1 MFSKI
6 KKKLKKKYN
15 ILSSTILPNN
25 IPEFCVYDV
34 EAILYLYFVNGDIF
48 YISSRSDVVF
58 NEVNINEIAKVG
70 IHNDEIGFYPA
81 KADSTFFKGEYELDT
96 FRFIEL
102 IVSNDL
108 NLIVS
113 KIFDEISFFERIVL
127 DYKMMYLLKLKDL
140 VCNISFV
147 DEYDILEMN
156 NNLKFEFENVLK
168 LKITKLASEH
178 LLDTK
183 QKFFDILFSDG
194 IYNTD
199 ELLEDKHFI
208 SQDMLKEYLNSSNLA
223 DSNIEYKTNI
233 TINNRTF
240 IITYFIDSI
249 FLQKSINKKIFANTN
264 VIVKGI
270 DLCGYLDML
279 YLNADIRVE
288 FGIYDLVIKN
298 NVEHNLIFHSIDSIF
313 SYENKHNKVSMEGL
327 DKDVKD
333 EVVFKLDFLLKDLHL
348 YLDSKIHHKIS
359 VEYTKN
365 DTRNR
370 LVGSSVFKIS
380 NMLDSIFEN

>member
-6 KKKLKKKYN
+6 KKQLKRKYH
-15 ILSSTILPNN
+15 ILSSTILPNK
-25 IPEFCVYDV
+25 IPEFGVYDT

-48 YISSRSDVVF
+48 YISSKSDVVF
-58 NEVNINEIAKVG
+58 NEVKIDEMAKVG
-70 IHNDEIGFYPA
+70 IHNGEIGFYPA
-81 KADSTFFKGEYELDT
+81 KSDSVFFKGEYELDT

-102 IVSNDL
+102 IVSNNL

-113 KIFDEISFFERIVL
+113 RIFDEISFFEGRVL
-127 DYKMMYLLKLKDL
+127 DYKMMYLLKIKDL
-140 VCNISFV
+140 AYNISFV
-147 DEYDILEMN
+147 DEYDILEIN
-156 NNLKFEFENVLK
+156 DNLRFEFENILR
-168 LKITKLASEH
+168 LKITELASEN

-183 QKFFDILFSDG
+183 QKFFDIMFSEG
-194 IYNTD
+194 IYNTE
-199 ELLEDKHFI
+199 ELLEDKHFVN
-208 SQDMLKEYLNSSNLA
+208 QDMLKEYLNSSNLS
-223 DSNIEYKTNI
+223 DNSIEYKTNI
-233 TINNRTF
+233 AVNGRTF
-240 IITYFIDSI
+240 VITYFIDSV
-249 FLQKSINKKIFANTN
+249 FLQKNFNKKLFANAN

-298 NVEHNLIFHSIDSIF
+298 NNNHSLILHSIDSAF
-313 SYENKHNKVSMEGL
+313 SYENKHNKVSMEDL
-327 DKDVKD
+327 DRDVKD
-333 EVVFKLDFLLKDLHL
+333 EVMFKLDLLLKDLHL

-370 LVGSSVFKIS
+370 LVGSSVFKIGD
-380 NMLDSIFEN
+380 MLDSIFGN